1 MALARNR
8 SQDRASR
15 YWQTGKSFRAV
26 SSSLT
31 WRALPHAVAFSKN
44 SVISYLIGYPG
55 ETITKWDF
63 WTMRLSPMNSSFSST
78 KSEASNHL
86 WKIYNK
92 KNTSSRKAV
101 LSTCSCLKVSKICSR
116 TMELSLRSFR
126 TRSLF
131 NVPLCQLSW
140 LHPSGSARLH
150 NFWCPQ

>member
-31 WRALPHAVAFSKN
+31 WRALPYAVAFSKN

-55 ETITKWDF
+55 ETITKWNF
-63 WTMRLSPMNSSFSST
+63 CRMRILLMNSSLSST

-86 WKIYNK
+86 WKIYK
-92 KNTSSRKAV
+92 KNTSNRKNV

-116 TMELSLRSFR
+116 TMELNLRNFR
-126 TRSLF
+126 TRFLIA
-131 NVPLCQLSW
+131 VPLCQLSW
-140 LHPSGSARLH
+140 LLPSGSVRLH

>member
-55 ETITKWDF
+55 ETITKWNF
-63 WTMRLSPMNSSFSST
+63 CRMRILLMNSSLSST

-86 WKIYNK
+86 WKIYK
-92 KNTSSRKAV
+92 KNTSNRKNV

-116 TMELSLRSFR
+116 TMEMSLRSFR

-140 LHPSGSARLH
+140 LHPSGSARLQ